1 MKTKL
6 LLIIGIF
13 VLSVQLL
20 GCGKREIS
28 FSANVQPIFQ
38 ENCIDCHDGAGEG
51 VAASG
56 FSVHDYASVMKGTTL
71 GAVVIPGSS
80 ISSTLVLVIAQK
92 TAPEIQMPPHHTE
105 AWAKGRGSPLSDGD
119 VATIAAWIDQGAKDN

>member
-13 VLSVQLL
+13 VLSAQLL

-51 VAASG
+51 IVASG
-56 FSVHDYASVMKGTTL
+56 FSVHDYASVMKGTTS
-71 GAVVIPGSS
+71 GAVFCAITRTSVLEILLPGM
-80 ISSTLVLVIAQK
+80 T
-92 TAPEIQMPPHHTE
+92 TAPKVVPFMTL
-105 AWAKGRGSPLSDGD
+105 A
-119 VATIAAWIDQGAKDN
+119 